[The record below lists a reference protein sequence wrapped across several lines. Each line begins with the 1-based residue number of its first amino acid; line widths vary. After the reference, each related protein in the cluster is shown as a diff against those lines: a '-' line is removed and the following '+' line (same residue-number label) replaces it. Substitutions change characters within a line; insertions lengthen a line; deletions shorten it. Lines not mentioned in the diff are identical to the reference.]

1 MFDDGKNYEIYEVI
15 FNDIVKIL
23 QMKLYIYNFV

>member
-1 MFDDGKNYEIYEVI
+1 MFDDGKNYKIYEVI